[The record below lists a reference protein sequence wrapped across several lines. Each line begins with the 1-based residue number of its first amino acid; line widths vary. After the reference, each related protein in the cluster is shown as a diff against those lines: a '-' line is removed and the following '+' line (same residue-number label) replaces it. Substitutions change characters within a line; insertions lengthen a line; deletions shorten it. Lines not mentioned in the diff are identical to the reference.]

1 MSAIEP
7 AALLSWASLVGEPGE
22 LSGPRAG
29 RSQGQLAEVTGHRRR
44 LGYPLPFPEVAL
56 GRARSPVRAAAHRL
70 VQPGGLMAIP

>member
-56 GRARSPVRAAAHRL
+56 GEHGARSVLPRIASCSR
-70 VQPGGLMAIP
+70 GD